1 MNGVALLLLA
11 FTLAAALVDWLAVA
25 TDRRAVVYLAKPLTM
40 LLLIGVALTI
50 EPVDGATRT
59 LFVLALVFSLL
70 GDVFLMLPRNL
81 FVAGLSAFLIG
92 HVLYIA
98 GLQVR
103 GQTGTWFLAGLVVVV
118 VAVLAVGVRILRAV
132 RTGDDPAMAGPVSAY
147 LVVISF
153 MVASAFGTRNA
164 FAIAGAGLFYA
175 SDALLAWNRFVA
187 EKHWA
192 GPAIMMTYH
201 LGQVGLVLS
210 LV

>member
-50 EPVDGATRT
+50 EPVEGATRT